1 MNEEQRKK
9 KLAEGIKM
17 ELDRRAFLKGVETT
31 GLALAGASLLDKIDI
46 LDKYT
51 VRLNYQ
57 KPYAFFPVAMN
68 GTTGRAGTMVSRK
81 AVEKYGKALA
91 RNPVGT
97 GPFKFV
103 EWVENDHITMVRF
116 PDYFEKGLPY
126 LDRVE
131 VKLMTEASSAVAAI
145 KQQGE

>member
-1 MNEEQRKK
+1 
-9 KLAEGIKM
+9 LTEG
-17 ELDRRAFLKGVETT
+17 
-31 GLALAGASLLDKIDI
+31 
-46 LDKYT
+46 
-51 VRLNYQ
+51 
-57 KPYAFFPVAMN
+57 
-68 GTTGRAGTMVSRK
+68 GTTGIGQTG
-81 AVEKYGKALA
+81 GKALA

-116 PDYFEKGLPY
+116 PDYFEKGLSY